1 MRFYFTK
8 VIVFF
13 WTGMSLSCVFAAGMV
28 PETSV
33 VLISAGDG
41 EGSINVKNSSAEAA
55 LLYTTLENLPGDDD
69 ESLIVTAPI
78 VRIDAGEKQLV
89 RFILQEDKSITA
101 QRMKRVIFESIPQQ
115 HSTGGNKVK
124 INVRHHLPV
133 IISPANLPRKDDPWT
148 LTKWTLEG
156 DVLRASN
163 DSPYVVRLNEQLQLL
178 PSGTLLRLPHAYL
191 LPGQSHSL
199 ALPAGVTLPAQISV
213 RLRPASIYGFHSGF
227 YDAPLNP

>member
-1 MRFYFTK
+1 MKLYFIK
-8 VIVFF
+8 AVVFF
-13 WTGMSLSCVFAAGMV
+13 LIGMPLSCAFAESMV

-55 LLYTTLENLPGDDD
+55 LLYTSLENLSGGDDN
-69 ESLIVTAPI
+69 SLIVTAPI
-78 VRIDAGEKQLV
+78 VRVDAGEKQLV
-89 RFILQEDKSITA
+89 RFILQEGEPITT
-101 QRMKRVIFESIPQQ
+101 QRMKRVIFEGIPQQ
-115 HSTGGNKVK
+115 NSTGGNKVK

-148 LTKWTLEG
+148 LIKWTLDE
-156 DVLRASN
+156 DVLKVAN

-178 PSGTLLRLPHAYL
+178 PSGFLLRLPQAYL

-199 ALPAGVTLPAQISV
+199 ALPAGVNLSAQVGV
-213 RLRPASIYGFHSGF
+213 RLQPASIYGFHRGF
-227 YDAPLNP
+227 YDAALNP